1 MRGVRMM
8 QGSEIRT
15 KIRTEGRAGT
25 VRIPVPALG
34 LKREREE
41 FESYRLERE
50 RMERRS
56 VVRGL
61 ILLAVVVLVGSI
73 ARAGLDRVFVQGW
86 WRP

>member
-1 MRGVRMM
+1 MM
-8 QGSEIRT
+8 QGSESRT
-15 KIRTEGRAGT
+15 KNRTKSRTEGRAAV
-25 VRIPVPALG
+25 VRIPVPTPG

-61 ILLAVVVLVGSI
+61 ILLTVVVLVGSI